1 MPDAKP
7 RRVRPS
13 RRAEPPRGGRS
24 PAEPALVADAVEL
37 APALSP
43 PVARHQVLVGHART
57 GATLMDVGRLLS
69 TRLLIQAGSGGGKSW
84 LLRRIIEQTHGMV
97 QQVVFDPEDELGSLA
112 DGFDFVVC
120 APDSK
125 EVPIHPDN
133 GAEVARAIF
142 MSRRSAILS
151 LGEFDGLEEMQIF
164 VGDFCR
170 ELLRMPKE
178 TWHHM
183 LVAFDEAQLFA
194 PEKEKAES
202 RKPLV
207 DLSRRGRKRGICPIF
222 ATQRLSELSKGVA
235 GQLENKMIGLTTL
248 DLDLARAAD
257 MLGMRATEAR
267 GVLSRL
273 PTGTFVTFGPALGYD
288 LVETKVGPV
297 QTKHAHLGEF
307 TGIAAEPT
315 LSRDALAEQLRALIP
330 PPPPAPGADVIALQ
344 PPTAGVGQQ
353 AGYGPKRR
361 RGAAL
366 MQHCFEI
373 AIQVINGATLLDLA
387 DRHEVT
393 DHAVR
398 QWLYRALLAV
408 DIRRFGQ
415 GRLRIDAL
423 REQRHVLVPALVKAM
438 GAKHA
443 TLTKVAA

>member
-1 MPDAKP
+1 M
-7 RRVRPS
+7 
-13 RRAEPPRGGRS
+13 
-24 PAEPALVADAVEL
+24 
-37 APALSP
+37 
-43 PVARHQVLVGHART
+43 
-57 GATLMDVGRLLS
+57 MDVGRLLS

-112 DGFDFVVC
+112 DGFDFLVC

-125 EVPIHPDN
+125 EVPIHPHN

-178 TWHHM
+178 AWHHL

-194 PEKEKAES
+194 PEKEKNEFS

-207 DLSRRGRKRGICPIF
+207 DLARRGRKRGICPIF

-235 GQLENKMIGLTTL
+235 GQLENKLIGLTTL
-248 DLDLARAAD
+248 DLDLTRAAD

-267 GVLSRL
+267 GRLGRL
-273 PTGTFVTFGPALGYD
+273 PTGTFLAFGPALGYE
-288 LVETKVGPV
+288 LAETKVGPV

-307 TGIAAEPT
+307 NGVAAEPT
-315 LSRDALAEQLRALIP
+315 LSREALAEQLRALV
-330 PPPPAPGADVIALQ
+330 PAPALGADVIELQ
-344 PPTAGVGQQ
+344 PSSAAARQMAIQGVK
-353 AGYGPKRR
+353 KRR
-361 RGAAL
+361 GEAL
-366 MQHCFEI
+366 MRHSFAI
-373 AIQVINGATLLDLA
+373 AIQVINGATLLELA
-387 DRHEVT
+387 NRYAVT
-393 DHAVR
+393 DQAVR
-398 QWLYRALLAV
+398 LWVHRALIALDAS
-408 DIRRFGQ
+408 RFGQ

-423 REQRHVLVPALVKAM
+423 REQRQVLVPALMKAM
-438 GAKHA
+438 G
-443 TLTKVAA
+443 TKPAALERVAA